1 MSLCL
6 TENVLV
12 TIGMFCDGWVQHIYA
27 QIVQKHA
34 IPKCPNAQIVP
45 TDPQIISRARFLC
58 HIEEAT
64 MLCLVRSLIVGSL
77 RSPPREGKA

>member
-34 IPKCPNAQIVP
+34 IPILKCPNAQIVP
-45 TDPQIISRARFLC
+45 T
-58 HIEEAT
+58 E
-64 MLCLVRSLIVGSL
+64 V
-77 RSPPREGKA
+77 